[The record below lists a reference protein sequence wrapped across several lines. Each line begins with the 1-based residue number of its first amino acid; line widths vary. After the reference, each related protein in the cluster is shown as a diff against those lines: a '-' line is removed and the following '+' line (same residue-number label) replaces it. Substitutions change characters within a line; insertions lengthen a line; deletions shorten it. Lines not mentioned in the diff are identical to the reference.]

1 MDYIKILPIICAAL
15 LPAAAPAA
23 DYLDRSAWTW
33 STSSDCAAEEDIVG
47 LSGIYDGNTYTCWH
61 SNYHAPNSTGQR
73 KNPHWVMIDRGSDS
87 TPAWGLS
94 YLPRQNGGSANTAC
108 TQYAIYFA
116 DKSLENA
123 PCTSEEE
130 IIYALGDPDYSGSW
144 DGDLEE
150 KFVNFDSP
158 VTSRY
163 ILFVNIKS
171 NGSNSAACSE
181 MNLLAKKATGGGDT
195 PGSKYNAIRI
205 VTPEGSEHRIA
216 IDGENLTFS
225 MAGGNIRMGNSGITV
240 EYAMDE
246 VKHFVPETYNF
257 PEEEYYVGPKYDIYS
272 VELSI
277 DREDMTLEV
286 GQTGSIVAT
295 VLNAGENPVVAWV
308 SSDPLVA
315 TVDSDGLVSAIAEGT
330 STITATCGAAS
341 ASCLV
346 TVTTESGIDPEIP
359 VFISQPEVPTLTI
372 KRQGDYLILGGIISG
387 SEAVIYNINGIKVA
401 SATVSANGTA
411 SIAVGSLPSSAYLL
425 SASGLTLKISF

>member
-1 MDYIKILPIICAAL
+1 MDYIKLLPIICAAL

-47 LSGIYDGNTYTCWH
+47 LSGIHDGNTYTCWH
-61 SNYHAPNSTGQR
+61 SNYHADNSSPER
-73 KNPHWVMIDRGSDS
+73 RNPHWIMIDRGYDS
-87 TPAWGLS
+87 TPVYGLS
-94 YLPRQNGGSANTAC
+94 YLPRQNGNMATAC
-108 TQYAIYFA
+108 TKYAIYFA
-116 DKSLENA
+116 DKSLEDTPA
-123 PCTSEEE
+123 SSEQE
-130 IIYALGDPDYSGSW
+130 IYYAIGDPAYSGSW
-144 DGDLEE
+144 NGDKEE

-163 ILFVNIKS
+163 ILFVNLDS
-171 NGSNSAACSE
+171 NGSSSAACAE
-181 MNLLAKKATGGGDT
+181 MNLLAKSGGGGDT
-195 PGSKYNAIRI
+195 PGPGAKYNAIRI
-205 VTPEGSEHRIA
+205 VTPEGSAHRIA

-246 VKHFVPETYNF
+246 VKHFIPETYNF
-257 PEEEYYVGPKYDIYS
+257 PEDEYYVGPKYDIYS

-277 DREDMTLEV
+277 DQEDMTLEV
-286 GQTGSIVAT
+286 GKTGSIVAT
-295 VLNAGENPVVAWV
+295 VLNAGENPVVSWV

-330 STITATCGAAS
+330 STVTATCGAAS

-346 TVTTESGIDPEIP
+346 TVTAESGIDPEIP

-387 SEAVIYNINGIKVA
+387 AEAVIYNINGVKVA
-401 SATVSANGTA
+401 SAPVAANGTA